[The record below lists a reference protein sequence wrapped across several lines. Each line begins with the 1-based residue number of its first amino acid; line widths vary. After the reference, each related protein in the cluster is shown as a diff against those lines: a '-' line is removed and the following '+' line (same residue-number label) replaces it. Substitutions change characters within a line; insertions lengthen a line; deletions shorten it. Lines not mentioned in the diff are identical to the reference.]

1 MKRDP
6 MPPRGPSS
14 VTVHI
19 DELVLHGFAPAD
31 GHDIAD
37 AVRAELARRLAG
49 AAERIHTSP
58 SEDPIDRIDAGSITI
73 RDAARP
79 AAIGAQ
85 VGAALAS
92 ALSGRGA

>member
-1 MKRDP
+1 VNRDP
-6 MPPRGPSS
+6 RPPPGPSS

-31 GHDIAD
+31 GHTIAD

-49 AAERIHTSP
+49 AAECFHTSP
-58 SEDPIDRIDAGSITI
+58 SEVPIDRIDAGSITI
-73 RDAARP
+73 RDPARP

-85 VGAALAS
+85 VGAALGA
-92 ALSGRGA
+92 ALSGRGT